1 MFQRRNRG
9 GETGRN
15 FVLLVYVHLVGRKKN
30 KEAAVFRIG
39 IDTECEKKAALQ
51 EKQPGICTNPIPKT
65 AGKKVLKYFIK
76 DAQRVFY
83 LIFICNGLENKT
95 LEKSTSEKKEL
106 RNYGRSSPE
115 TAWGNVLY
123 MADFSPLW
131 GQRVEQSC
139 TSRRGEISCDQNV
152 KCLGR

>member
-1 MFQRRNRG
+1 MLKKRRPSKRSNPVFAPIQFQ
-9 GETGRN
+9 
-15 FVLLVYVHLVGRKKN
+15 K
-30 KEAAVFRIG
+30 
-39 IDTECEKKAALQ
+39 LQ
-51 EKQPGICTNPIPKT
+51 E
-65 AGKKVLKYFIK
+65 KKVLKYFIK

-131 GQRVEQSC
+131 GQRVE
-139 TSRRGEISCDQNV
+139 
-152 KCLGR
+152 